1 MKQKELKTLIAGGEN
16 EGVEF
21 KSAFGD
27 PVIEAL
33 VAFANTSGGKVFVG
47 VDDRGDIT
55 GITIG
60 KETIPQWLNEIKQ
73 KTGYKIMPDVNILEI
88 NKKQVV
94 ELRITEYPSKP
105 ISYKGRYIKRLG
117 NSNHIMTTDEIVNEY
132 LRVRNR
138 SWDMFIT
145 ENYTL
150 EDLDLEAV
158 SKLIQKINSK
168 RENKIEDDPLLF
180 LKKYGLIQDIKITN
194 AALLLFSKNKLDITE
209 LQIGLFETDTVIK
222 KSITLK
228 DNLLEEVE
236 RVMDFIM
243 TYITKEYVITGAP
256 ERDERWQ
263 YPLSAVREFLINAI
277 IHRDYRKGIH
287 SQFKVFR
294 DKIVFWNIGKLP
306 EELTIE
312 DLYKGTEK
320 SIPRNI
326 KVAEIFK
333 EAFLIERYGS
343 GIKRAVK
350 ELTDY
355 KLPLPKI
362 FETVGG
368 IEIVIYGTPQEKKE
382 PQKNEGIKE
391 NGGINSGIN
400 GGIKEN
406 GGLNDGING
415 GIKISQGLKYLHEYI
430 KNNPGKRINQISS
443 TLQIPG
449 RTLEKQI
456 KKLKDMKKIAYIGSK
471 KKGGYYVI

>member
-1 MKQKELKTLIAGGEN
+1 MKQKELMTLIAGGES

-27 PVIEAL
+27 EVIEAL
-33 VAFANTSGGKVFVG
+33 VAFANTAGGKVLVG
-47 VDDRGDIT
+47 MDDRGNIP
-55 GITIG
+55 GIILG
-60 KETIPQWLNEIKQ
+60 KETTPKWLNEIKQ
-73 KTGYKIMPDVNILEI
+73 KTGYKIMPDVKILEI
-88 NKKQVV
+88 NKKQMV

-105 ISYKGRYIKRLG
+105 ISYKGRYVKRLG

-138 SWDMFIT
+138 SWDMFIA

-168 RENKIEDDPLLF
+168 RENKIEEDPLLF
-180 LKKYGLIQDIKITN
+180 LKKYGLIQDINVTN
-194 AALLLFSKNKLDITE
+194 AALLLFSRNKLDITE

-222 KSITLK
+222 KSLTLK
-228 DNLLEEVE
+228 DNLFEEVE

-294 DKIVFWNIGKLP
+294 DKIVLWNIGKLP

-355 KLPLPKI
+355 KLPVPKI
-362 FETVGG
+362 VETVGG
-368 IEIVIYGTPQEKKE
+368 IEIVIYGTPQGKKE
-382 PQKNEGIKE
+382 PQKNGGIKE
-391 NGGINSGIN
+391 GGGIN
-400 GGIKEN
+400 GGLN
-406 GGLNDGING
+406 GGLNI
-415 GIKISQGLKYLHEYI
+415 LFEYI
-430 KNNPGKRINQISS
+430 KNNPGKRITEISS
-443 TLQIPG
+443 ILQIPES
-449 RTLEKQI
+449 TLEKQA
-456 KKLKDMKKIAYIGSK
+456 KKLKDLGKITYKGSK
-471 KKGGYYVI
+471 KKGGYYVILGTD